1 MDTLVVAI
9 VDQIDER
16 GAHIHAGAALHPGGL
31 LQDHIGGMQ

>member
-16 GAHIHAGAALHPGGL
+16 GAVSYAV
-31 LQDHIGGMQ
+31 QS